1 MNSQEIPLGCE
12 AELLSRLEVAETI
25 LAFQFRKPSGFE
37 SRPGQ
42 SSDLTLVNPPETDS
56 EGNVRTFSIAS
67 GPFEDQL
74 MFATRMRDT
83 AFKRS
88 LKTVPLGTSLKMEQA
103 IGSFTLHKNSAK
115 PVVLLAGES
124 RLSSACFEVA

>member
-1 MNSQEIPLGCE
+1 
-12 AELLSRLEVAETI
+12 
-25 LAFQFRKPSGFE
+25 
-37 SRPGQ
+37 
-42 SSDLTLVNPPETDS
+42 
-56 EGNVRTFSIAS
+56 
-67 GPFEDQL
+67 

-88 LKTVPLGTSLKMEQA
+88 LKTVPLGTSVKMEQA
-103 IGSFTLHKNSAK
+103 IGCFTLHKNSAK